1 MATREQTDR
10 KPYKA
15 PRLTVYGRM
24 EDLTRGGC
32 PGTSDAD
39 STSALGTGKGGK
51 CGS

>member
-1 MATREQTDR
+1 MSKSTER
-10 KPYKA
+10 KPYRRPK
-15 PRLTVYGRM
+15 LTVYGKL

-39 STSALGTGKGGK
+39 ATSALGSGKGGK